1 MMTRHRGSEA
11 QRKIRCLCV
20 SVSLWLVVLLVLAVT
35 IAFAAQV
42 RPTPLPPSRPTAP
55 PRTSPPPKRGDSAP
69 DDRKTAPEE
78 KKPAPSPAQ
87 TSSGDP
93 KVDAGAALFRK
104 NGCYEC
110 HANEAQ
116 GGPQGPRIG
125 PNPLPYPRFAAYV
138 RNPAGDMPPFTAKV
152 LSDDELAS
160 IYAFLQA
167 RPTPPPVKEI
177 PLLAP

>member
-1 MMTRHRGSEA
+1 LEA
-11 QRKIRCLCV
+11 TVAPRQVRYRYF
-20 SVSLWLVVLLVLAVT
+20 SVALWIVGLALALTV
-35 IAFAAQV
+35 AAAAQT
-42 RPTPLPPSRPTAP
+42 RPTPLPPSRPSAP
-55 PRTSPPPKRGDSAP
+55 PRTAPPPKRGDSAP
-69 DDRKTAPEE
+69 ED
-78 KKPAPSPAQ
+78 KKPAPEDNKPAPAPASAQ
-87 TSSGDP
+87 TSTGNP

-125 PNPLPYPRFAAYV
+125 PNPIPYPRYAAYV

-152 LSDDELAS
+152 ISDDDLAA

-167 RPTPPPVKEI
+167 RPTPPPVKDI

>member
-1 MMTRHRGSEA
+1 M
-11 QRKIRCLCV
+11 KKLCV
-20 SVSLWLVVLLVLAVT
+20 SVALWLVIVFVAAVT
-35 IAFAAQV
+35 VAIAAQT
-42 RPTPLPPSRPTAP
+42 RPAPLPPSRPTAP
-55 PRTSPPPKRGDSAP
+55 PRTSPPPKRGEPAP
-69 DDRKTAPEE
+69 DDRKAAPEE
-78 KKPAPSPAQ
+78 KKPAPAETQ
-87 TSSGDP
+87 TSSADP
-93 KVDAGAALFRK
+93 KVNAGAALFRK

-125 PNPLPYPRFAAYV
+125 PNPLPYPRFATYV

-152 LSDDELAS
+152 LSDDDLAN

-167 RPTPPPVKEI
+167 RPTPPPVKDM

>member
-1 MMTRHRGSEA
+1 MRHVMRYA
-11 QRKIRCLCV
+11 AI
-20 SVSLWLVVLLVLAVT
+20 VVIVAATAL
-35 IAFAAQV
+35 AAQT

-55 PRTSPPPKRGDSAP
+55 PRTTPPPKRGDSAP
-69 DDRKTAPEE
+69 EDKKPAPEE
-78 KKPAPSPAQ
+78 KKPAPAAAQ
-87 TSSGDP
+87 ASSGDP
-93 KVDAGAALFRK
+93 KIDAGAALFRK

-125 PNPLPYPRFAAYV
+125 PNPTPYPRFVAYV
-138 RNPAGDMPPFTAKV
+138 RNPSGDMPPFTAKV
-152 LSDDELAS
+152 VSDDDLAS

-167 RPTPPPVKEI
+167 RPTPPPIKDI